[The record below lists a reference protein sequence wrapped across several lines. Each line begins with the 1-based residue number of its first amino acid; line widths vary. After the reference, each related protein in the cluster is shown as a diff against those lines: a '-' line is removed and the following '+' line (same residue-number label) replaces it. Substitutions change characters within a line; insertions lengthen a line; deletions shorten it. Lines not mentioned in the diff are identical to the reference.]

1 VGLRAV
7 AATAGSVPPAPTAP
21 RGAKLDKMA
30 MAIAAGLALRFVV
43 PIPSGITAQAW
54 SALAVFATTILG
66 LVLEPLPV
74 GAWAFCCLTAAVTT
88 KTLTLQAGFAA
99 FTNPVIWLIVC
110 SFFFACGFQKTGLGQ
125 RVANLF
131 VKFFGKSTL
140 GLAYGLCCADALVS
154 PAMPSTSA
162 RAGGIFM
169 PIVLSLSEASGS
181 KPNDPS
187 RKRMGAFLTNALLHS
202 SNHSSNLFLT
212 AAAQNLLCL
221 NLAAGLGVAIKG
233 PWATWFVAACVPAL
247 VGIAFMPYLCYLLSP
262 PELKDTPEAPAMA
275 EERLRKMG
283 PMSRDEKIMLSVMGL
298 AVTLWVFGDAL
309 GVAPVVAAMIGLST
323 LLVTG
328 VLTWKECLAYGPA
341 WDTLT
346 WFAVLIGMSSALNDM
361 GVIRAFADA
370 ISGSLTSLGLGP
382 LPLCALL
389 NAAYFFV
396 HYLFASQ
403 TAHVGALY
411 AAFMAIMLASGVPG
425 VLGALTLAFTTNLFG
440 SMTHYAS
447 GQSAVYFGAGF
458 LKLEGVMK
466 MGAILGMTGLLI
478 WGVLGGLWWKVIGLI

>member
-1 VGLRAV
+1 
-7 AATAGSVPPAPTAP
+7 
-21 RGAKLDKMA
+21 M
-30 MAIAAGLALRFVV
+30 
-43 PIPSGITAQAW
+43 
-54 SALAVFATTILG
+54 
-66 LVLEPLPV
+66 

-140 GLAYGLCCADALVS
+140 GLAYGLCCADALGEVPINRHPVAGPRSQTRSNANEAPALVRHSTSDRPCRSVPPVS

-169 PIVLSLSEASGS
+169 PIVLSLSEARIAHAPRATPSTVPCRRPTFVPHAATPQASGS

-262 PELKDTPEAPAMA
+262 PELKDTPEAPAMV
-275 EERLRKMG
+275 R
-283 PMSRDEKIMLSVMGL
+283 PH
-298 AVTLWVFGDAL
+298 
-309 GVAPVVAAMIGLST
+309 
-323 LLVTG
+323 
-328 VLTWKECLAYGPA
+328 
-341 WDTLT
+341 
-346 WFAVLIGMSSALNDM
+346 
-361 GVIRAFADA
+361 
-370 ISGSLTSLGLGP
+370 P
-382 LPLCALL
+382 LPASRCLSLC
-389 NAAYFFV
+389 
-396 HYLFASQ
+396 
-403 TAHVGALY
+403 G
-411 AAFMAIMLASGVPG
+411 
-425 VLGALTLAFTTNLFG
+425 
-440 SMTHYAS
+440 
-447 GQSAVYFGAGF
+447 
-458 LKLEGVMK
+458 
-466 MGAILGMTGLLI
+466 
-478 WGVLGGLWWKVIGLI
+478 